1 MDEVEERL
9 KCKYELEYYDH
20 FSKKPEIFRCGE
32 DAVKDGYC
40 IFHHPEYWKEHKD
53 EVREKFMYK
62 VEDAIKNKKGTA
74 LHRLQLT

>member
-1 MDEVEERL
+1 MDKVEERP
-9 KCKYELEYYDH
+9 KCKYEQEYYDYV
-20 FSKKPEIFRCGE
+20 SKKFKMFRCGE

-40 IFHHPEYWKEHKD
+40 IFHHPELFKIIL
-53 EVREKFMYK
+53 EKFMYK